1 MRDASWHPN
10 AGVLAATSWN
20 EYGAG
25 MGSYGTGTGSV
36 TLHGWGVGG
45 EEEGEDGP
53 VRLNCW
59 GKRDPRLYIAGERME
74 ETSDVI
80 RRAIAHILRGV

>member
-20 EYGAG
+20 GYGA
-25 MGSYGTGTGSV
+25 GTGSV

-45 EEEGEDGP
+45 EGEKGGP

-59 GKRDPRLYIAGERME
+59 GERDSRLYGESERMGEDE
-74 ETSDVI
+74 EESSDEEW
-80 RRAIAHILRGV
+80 RRERARILRRGYL